1 MANKTAAPAA
11 KAHKSTKKAA
21 KKSTVAKKAAV
32 TVVVEDETTEAGKL
46 AKVGHAIADGASAT
60 GRALIDTDLRD
71 MGHGIK
77 DGVEW
82 TGRKTAKGVRAT
94 GRGLKSFGSK
104 VAAKVPLSIEVERK
118 AKVAE

>member
-1 MANKTAAPAA
+1 MPSKTAAPAA

-21 KKSTVAKKAAV
+21 KRSTVAKKAAV
-32 TVVVEDETTEAGKL
+32 TVVVEDETPGKL

-82 TGRKTAKGVRAT
+82 TGRKTAKGLRAT
-94 GRGLKSFGSK
+94 GRGLKTFGSK
-104 VAAKVPLSIEVERK
+104 VAAAIPVSVEIESKRK
-118 AKVAE
+118 AQAD